1 MATNSPTFEQQ
12 VLDLTNQERAKNGLA
27 PLQGNAELNYAA
39 DIYAEL
45 MSQKNYFGHTG
56 PDGST
61 PRNRVNTVGF
71 DAQIVGENIA
81 RGQTTPKQVVDA
93 WMKSPGHRANILNP
107 RYTQI
112 GVGFDKNYWVQDF
125 GSNDTNPKSN
135 IPTSGSQ
142 PTPTPIPTPTPTPNP
157 SPEGNN
163 GTFEQRVL
171 QLTNQERA
179 KNGLAPLKGNAELN
193 YAADKYAEVMAQRHV
208 LSHTGPDGST
218 PRDRAKAVG
227 FEAQTIGENIAVG
240 QKTPE
245 QVVDAWMK
253 SPGHRAN
260 ILNPRYTE
268 IGVGFDK
275 NYWVQDFGSND
286 TNPTSKIPTSVLD
299 SVSELT
305 PSPTSKTGKELRGGE
320 GKDVLTGD
328 SGDDKLW
335 GGRAKDILN
344 GGDGNDRITGGLG
357 KDRLTGGAGGDTFV
371 YEKLQDKGDTI
382 TDFASNQDA
391 IDLRQILAGPSYT
404 STNKFADYVK
414 LEQLGSDTVVRHDV
428 DGKTKSGGFEKFVLL
443 ENVNASSLTAK
454 NFVV

>member
-12 VLDLTNQERAKNGLA
+12 VLD
-27 PLQGNAELNYAA
+27 
-39 DIYAEL
+39 
-45 MSQKNYFGHTG
+45 
-56 PDGST
+56 
-61 PRNRVNTVGF
+61 
-71 DAQIVGENIA
+71 
-81 RGQTTPKQVVDA
+81 
-93 WMKSPGHRANILNP
+93 
-107 RYTQI
+107 
-112 GVGFDKNYWVQDF
+112 
-125 GSNDTNPKSN
+125 
-135 IPTSGSQ
+135 
-142 PTPTPIPTPTPTPNP
+142 
-157 SPEGNN
+157 
-163 GTFEQRVL
+163 
-171 QLTNQERA
+171 LTNQERA